1 MRREARRDP
10 NVRGRPRLPVD
21 AWDRRLRRAVVIF
34 SIVASVSALLAL
46 APAGGDTAP
55 EIVAYKQV
63 RCAKAP
69 CPQDCPRGF
78 TAMPDDRPSGG
89 VLCISDRER
98 ARARKICKDQNIKD
112 WRECT
117 CQDGNKIGACG
128 D

>member
-1 MRREARRDP
+1 M
-10 NVRGRPRLPVD
+10 
-21 AWDRRLRRAVVIF
+21 IF
-34 SIVASVSALLAL
+34 PILASVSALLAL
-46 APAGGDTAP
+46 PPAGGDAAP
-55 EIVAYKQV
+55 GIVAYKHV

-69 CPQDCPRGF
+69 CPPACPRGF
-78 TAMPDDRPSGG
+78 TALQDDRPSGG

-117 CQDGNKIGACG
+117 CQDGNKVGACG